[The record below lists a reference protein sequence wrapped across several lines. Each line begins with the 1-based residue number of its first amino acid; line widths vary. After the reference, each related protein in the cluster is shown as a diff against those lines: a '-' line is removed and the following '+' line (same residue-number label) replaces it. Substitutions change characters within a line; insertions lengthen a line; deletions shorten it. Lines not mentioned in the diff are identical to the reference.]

1 MNASVASLN
10 LSSTMLEEIA
20 LDASNLVKV
29 LGMALDK
36 VTEDK
41 LSVRQDIAQEESASN
56 VLLFDDIDGPLVLW

>member
-1 MNASVASLN
+1 MNASVARLN
-10 LSSTMLEEIA
+10 LSSSMLEEIA
-20 LDASNLVKV
+20 LDASNLVKA

-41 LSVRQDIAQEESASN
+41 LSVRQGTTQEKAVSN